1 MCHCYGIDMAIDRTE
16 TAAMAVVLICNDRL
30 PGARSD
36 IGRTWI
42 NELDYICRATVY
54 TDVTSIAKTPIYK
67 FNHLDASLLDFRLI
81 RHQTY
86 SLAGFDKTL
95 LSERQPISK
104 IRVHVNM
111 FFPQAA
117 ASFPFPAMQ
126 ISSQRYFSGGF
137 GELLFACICKGHM
150 LLAKFWLHGGDGWVA
165 TIF

>member
-42 NELDYICRATVY
+42 NELDYICRTTVY

-67 FNHLDASLLDFRLI
+67 FNHLDASSLDFRLI

-86 SLAGFDKTL
+86 RLAEFDLICQDSFLVFSKECWGLSLMILLFVSYSLYIYQGSLIYISSLTL
-95 LSERQPISK
+95 LIEYPRLIQ
-104 IRVHVNM
+104 
-111 FFPQAA
+111 
-117 ASFPFPAMQ
+117 
-126 ISSQRYFSGGF
+126 
-137 GELLFACICKGHM
+137 
-150 LLAKFWLHGGDGWVA
+150 D
-165 TIF
+165 